1 MQRFGEKLRIL
12 RKRRGMTLSELAGK
26 TGYASPSHVSEIE
39 TGKRKPPLEF
49 ALKVGRLFDVSLDRL
64 LKDELEID

>member
-1 MQRFGEKLRIL
+1 
-12 RKRRGMTLSELAGK
+12 MTLKELAGK

-64 LKDELEID
+64 LKDELELD

>member
-1 MQRFGEKLRIL
+1 
-12 RKRRGMTLSELAGK
+12 MTLKELARV
-26 TGYASPSHVSEIE
+26 TDYATHSHISEIE

-64 LKDELEID
+64 LKDELELD